1 MGLKVDC
8 DHIKAGRHRTPKGI
22 GARKRGPYMWAQLAL
37 VTLRSQGKLPPTITG
52 PEMVRLTNEQ
62 LELDPEYVTER
73 ATQKWSRGGRVPI
86 DAKTIYSAAK
96 VQGIVWRKVKGRPR
110 KLGS

>member
-1 MGLKVDC
+1 MALKANC
-8 DHIKAGRHRTPKGI
+8 DVIRAGRHWSPKGI
-22 GARKRGPYMWAQLAL
+22 GARIHGPYIWAQRAL

-52 PEMVRLTNEQ
+52 PEMVRLANEL
-62 LELDPEYVTER
+62 LELDPEYVTGR
-73 ATQKWSRGGRVPI
+73 ATQKWSRGGKVPI

-96 VQGIVWRKVKGRPR
+96 VQGIVWRKVKGRPP